1 MLLTKFIPEGCIAC
15 DLEATNKADAL
26 RELVLL
32 LFRTQRLKGMSAA
45 LDQILAREALQ
56 STGIGRGIALP
67 HARVSGLEDL
77 FCAVGRASQGL
88 DFQAVDRE
96 PVRIIFLICYPP
108 AKQTTYLNFV
118 ATIAKF
124 LRDDAPLE
132 AILKAE
138 SATALFAILEDL
150 TGSLL
155 EPEGVLAREK
165 MTPDADTESRSYV
178 SGDLVLLARLEL
190 CTEMLD
196 SARSGKDEIQQ
207 RIASIEALLDPGI
220 LERYRRLK
228 KRRGPALVAVEG
240 GVCQGCFRQLP
251 TELEQRL
258 YRRRKLLHR
267 CSNCNRF
274 IYAV

>member
-1 MLLTKFIPEGCIAC
+1 VLLTKFIPEGCIAC
-15 DLEATNKADAL
+15 DLEAANKADAI

-32 LFRTQRLKGMSAA
+32 LFRTMRLKGMSGA
-45 LDQILAREALQ
+45 LEQIMAREAVQ

-67 HARVSGLEDL
+67 HTRVPGSEDL
-77 FCAVGRASQGL
+77 LCAVGRASKGL
-88 DFQAVDRE
+88 DFRAVDNE
-96 PVRIIFLICYPP
+96 PVRIVFLICYPP

-118 ATIAKF
+118 ATVAKF
-124 LRDDAPLE
+124 LRDNGPLE
-132 AILKAE
+132 AILEAE
-138 SATALFAILEDL
+138 SATEIFTILNEL
-150 TGSLL
+150 PERLL
-155 EPEGVLAREK
+155 EPEEALANEK
-165 MTPDADTESRSYV
+165 MTADPDTESRSYL
-178 SGDLVLLARLEL
+178 STDLLLLARLEL

-207 RIASIEALLDPGI
+207 RIASINALLDPSI
-220 LERYRRLK
+220 LEHYRRLK

-258 YRRRKLLHR
+258 YRRRGLIRR

-274 IYAV
+274 IYTV